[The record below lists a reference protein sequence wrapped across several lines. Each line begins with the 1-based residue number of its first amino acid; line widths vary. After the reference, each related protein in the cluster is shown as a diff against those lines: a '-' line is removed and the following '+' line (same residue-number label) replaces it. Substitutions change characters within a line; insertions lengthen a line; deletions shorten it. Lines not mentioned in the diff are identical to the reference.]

1 MGLRTRTHGFK
12 ETVTDFHTLDGLNAH
27 HGACQSRIKTAIRLD
42 IGTDARRNAVRHD
55 LNHTAQRV
63 GVLFR
68 LIDAGD
74 HLLFR
79 FLVKR
84 THRRGI
90 QCFKVLR
97 LRKRGLLRIGNAR
110 AADGEHM

>member
-42 IGTDARRNAVRHD
+42 IGTDARRNAVH
-55 LNHTAQRV
+55 HV

-84 THRRGI
+84 TYRRGI

-97 LRKRGLLRIGNAR
+97 LRKRDLLRIGNAR